1 MAGVKQRR
9 SIANYLKIEEAFYL
23 MGAGFTE
30 LNESPSAQTTSKRYV
45 NDKSATKGISGYDW
59 QTAFTTD
66 VIASEKAIEHI
77 CNIGKYQLTGSDAET
92 EYIIVDL
99 DEALCVSE
107 GDYRARKFNIAIEVA
122 DFSDEDGEMTASG
135 NLLGIGDPIPGKFNT
150 KTKEFI
156 NGDFEYPPKIQE
168 LSVISTEGENVGD
181 TKIAVTPALTEGNN
195 YKYKIGQNLELP
207 GFEEVCGAEYTT
219 WDGTVDITATENSKI
234 LIVEVNAKN
243 RALKAGIAT
252 IEVKGE
258 VVNVNKI

>member
-66 VIASEKAIEHI
+66 IIASEKAIEHI

-99 DEALCVSE
+99 DEALSVSE

-135 NLLGIGDPIPGKFNT
+135 NLLGIGDPVAGKFNT
-150 KTKEFI
+150 KTKEFVEG
-156 NGDFEYPPKIQE
+156 NFEYPPKIQE
-168 LSVISTEGENVGD
+168 LNITSAEGENIGD
-181 TKIAVTPALTEGNN
+181 TKITVTPVIAEGNS
-195 YKYKIGQNLELP
+195 YKYKLGQNLALP
-207 GFEEVCGAEYTT
+207 GFEEVCGAEYII
-219 WDGTVDITATENSKI
+219 WDGTSDITATKDDKI
-234 LIVEVNAKN
+234 LIVEVNSKN
-243 RALKAGIAT
+243 RVLKAGIAT
-252 IEVKGE
+252 VTVKE
-258 VVNVNKI
+258 EL

>member
-77 CNIGKYQLTGSDAET
+77 CNIGKYQMTGSEAET

-99 DEALCVSE
+99 DEALSVSD

-150 KTKEFI
+150 KTKEFVD
-156 NGDFEYPPKIQE
+156 GDFEYPPKIQE
-168 LSVISTEGENVGD
+168 LNVISAEGENAGD
-181 TKIAVTPALTEGNN
+181 TKITVTPTLTEGNS
-195 YKYKIGQNLELP
+195 YKYKVGQNLVLP
-207 GFEEVCGAEYTT
+207 GFEEVCGAEYVI
-219 WDGTVDITATENSKI
+219 WDGASDITATTDDKI
-234 LIVEVNAKN
+234 LIIEVNSKN
-243 RALKAGIAT
+243 RALKAGIST
-252 IEVKGE
+252 IKSKGE
-258 VVNVNKI
+258 I